1 MNGKQ
6 EIYKRFK
13 EDFDFSA
20 AQTKTVVD
28 AVFGYM
34 TDLIRELPV
43 GETLAFNKF
52 GSVKKVVK
60 PEHVGRNPLTNEIVT
75 VPERQ
80 VVRFKVAE
88 GLKYGS

>member
-1 MNGKQ
+1 M
-6 EIYKRFK
+6 
-13 EDFDFSA
+13 
-20 AQTKTVVD
+20 V
-28 AVFGYM
+28 
-34 TDLIRELPV
+34 
-43 GETLAFNKF
+43 FNKF